1 MTQESPGTAP
11 PTTPGTTVAKR
22 HHSSAGKRVG
32 YGIAIAVNG
41 LMLFVANN
49 LLEWDWFPWLTEAW
63 NDVLPLVSFS
73 LIASMVV
80 NLVYMAF
87 DVDWFKS
94 LTQAVLAGIS
104 LFVTVRVFQVFPFDF
119 TAYESGWETLT
130 RAILILMMIGIT
142 IGMVVETVKF
152 IVAVVRRASVTSPAA
167 G

>member
-11 PTTPGTTVAKR
+11 PASSGTMASKR
-22 HHSSAGKRVG
+22 HHSSTGKKVG

-49 LLEWDWFPWLTEAW
+49 LLEWDWLPWLTEAW

-73 LIASMVV
+73 LIASMVI

-94 LTQAVLAGIS
+94 LTQAILAGIS

-130 RAILILMMIGIT
+130 RAILIFMMIGIT

-152 IVAVVRRASVTSPAA
+152 IRAVVRHTSSTAPT